1 MIILKIEEVKEYDL
15 IEGILEE
22 IQITDKIL
30 KGGDPSEVEHRI

>member
-1 MIILKIEEVKEYDL
+1 VTAEEAKDYDL

-30 KGGDPSEVEHRI
+30 KGSSAS